1 MDIHTTPASLKC
13 VIASHVFEDEQSAHI
28 LDMEED
34 CYVLNICPHSRGK
47 SAREN
52 YTIVKR
58 KK

>member
-13 VIASHVFEDEQSAHI
+13 VIASHVSADEQSVRR
-28 LDMEED
+28 LDMGED

-52 YTIVKR
+52 YSLTQL
-58 KK
+58 

>member
-13 VIASHVFEDEQSAHI
+13 VIASHVFEDEQSVHT

-52 YTIVKR
+52 
-58 KK
+58 